1 MKYCAKRLFSFIK
14 GDNMVDE
21 KIFLTFEE
29 QLNRLESR
37 NLDMGTEKEKENAMF
52 TLQNVSYYAIVNG
65 YKDIFIKDSL
75 KEDDYSNETFK
86 NLRDSYDFDKDLSS
100 IVFKYLMKIEDSFK
114 AILAYHT
121 AKEFGHK
128 EESYLVASNFRTGNF
143 VEKEQKFESE
153 IMIEKLTRTCLTS
166 REPQVIHN
174 RDLYGCIPPWV
185 LTSALTLDN
194 LLFWYKLSESKI
206 KLKVFNSYF
215 LRGNDFTCNVYLD
228 DNERMDLFLNCMMI
242 VKEYRNRSAHGSRIM
257 NHKSAHNLPVNLLS
271 LYVND
276 YRTFE
281 PYMNKEIVSRGIFS
295 FFTVITIMFSK
306 RNTVRNQF
314 IEEIS
319 THFENLKIENEYLYK
334 KIMSKIELPENFKDV
349 LLSIV

>member
-1 MKYCAKRLFSFIK
+1 
-14 GDNMVDE
+14 MVDE

-37 NLDMGTEKEKENAMF
+37 NLDMGTEKEKQNAMF

-65 YKDIFIKDSL
+65 YKDILIKDNC

-128 EESYLVASNFRTGNF
+128 EASYLDTSNFRPGRF
-143 VEKEQKFESE
+143 VKKEQRYESE
-153 IMIEKLTRTCLTS
+153 IMIEKFTRTCLTS
-166 REPQVIHN
+166 KEPQVIHN

-194 LLFWYKLSESKI
+194 LLFWYKLSESEI
-206 KLKVFNSYF
+206 KLKVVNSYY
-215 LRGNDFTCNVYLD
+215 LSGNEFTCNVYLD

-242 VKEYRNRSAHGSRIM
+242 VKEYRNRAAHGSRIM
-257 NHKSAHNLPVNLLS
+257 NHKSVHNIPVNLLS

-276 YRTFE
+276 YRTFG
-281 PYMNKEIVSRGIFS
+281 PYINKGIGRQGIFS
-295 FFTVITIMFSK
+295 FFTVITIMFSR
-306 RNTVRNQF
+306 RNTVRKQF

-334 KIMSKIELPENFKDV
+334 KIMSKIGLPENFKEV

>member
-1 MKYCAKRLFSFIK
+1 
-14 GDNMVDE
+14 MVDE

-174 RDLYGCIPPWV
+174 RNLYGCIPPWV

>member
-1 MKYCAKRLFSFIK
+1 
-14 GDNMVDE
+14 MVDE